1 MFEKPCHTYLP
12 KIIRVWYKFAN
23 IAGFHTMAFYKLDIL
38 HFGLL
43 EKSDV
48 LTGMFFEYEAILCQF
63 NKLLAR
69 RVRIFKENI
78 GNA

>member
-1 MFEKPCHTYLP
+1 
-12 KIIRVWYKFAN
+12 
-23 IAGFHTMAFYKLDIL
+23 MAFYKLDIL